1 MKSLT
6 VTRLEKYPAQEPTG
20 WAVGFV
26 CECDNGRSFYNDC
39 IVSFER
45 ANDDEEAVNVAL
57 EELKEV
63 IHHRCTQM
71 ESKSELVGSDVKD
84 LI

>member
-6 VTRLEKYPAQEPTG
+6 VTRLEKYPDPEPTG

-26 CECDNGRSFYNDC
+26 CECSNGRTFYNDV

-57 EELKEV
+57 EELGEI

-71 ESKSELVGSDVKD
+71 ESKSDLVGSDVKD